1 MNMPAIMYHDVI
13 DRDFDESGW
22 SGSAA
27 ARYKLRRADFE
38 EHLKALAGDGVWN
51 AVLVTSD
58 PGLQA
63 HAFYFTVDDGGACS
77 IYIADRLEARGW
89 RGHFFITTNQIGK
102 PGFASRRAIRE
113 LHDRGHGIGSHSA
126 SHPDWMSELPD
137 EELSDEWQQSARVLA
152 EILGEPVIIGS
163 VPGGFY
169 APRVAKAALASGIR
183 ILFTSEPTMAI
194 SVVDGCRVLGRFAV
208 RRGDLP
214 AKAAALI
221 WGQGPSR
228 IQQSLAWTMKGLVKR
243 HARPLWN
250 GVRRAMDV
258 RQGI

>member
-1 MNMPAIMYHDVI
+1 MNIPAIMYHDVI

-38 EHLKALAGDGVWN
+38 EHLQALAGDVAWK

-58 PGLQA
+58 PDSRRE
-63 HAFYFTVDDGGACS
+63 AFYFTVDDGGACS
-77 IYIADRLEARGW
+77 IFIADRLETCGW
-89 RGHFFITTNQIGK
+89 RGHFFITTDQIGK
-102 PGFASRRAIRE
+102 PGFASRRDIRE

-137 EELSDEWQQSARVLA
+137 ETLHDEWRRSASALA
-152 EILGEPVIIGS
+152 EIIGEPVIIGS

-169 APRVAKAALASGIR
+169 APRVARAAAASGIR
-183 ILFTSEPTMAI
+183 ILFTSEPTTAI
-194 SVVDGCRVLGRFAV
+194 SIVDGCRVLGRFAV
-208 RRGDLP
+208 RRGDTP
-214 AKAAALI
+214 AKAAALVQ
-221 WGQGPSR
+221 GQGRSR
-228 IQQSLAWTMKGLVKR
+228 MRQSLAWTVKGLVKR

-258 RQGI
+258 RQSI